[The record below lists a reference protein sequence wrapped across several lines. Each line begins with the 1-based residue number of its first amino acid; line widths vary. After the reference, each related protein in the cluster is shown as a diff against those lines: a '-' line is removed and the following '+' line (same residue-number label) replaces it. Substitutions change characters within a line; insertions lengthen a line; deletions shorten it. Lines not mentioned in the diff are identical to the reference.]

1 VSHYQKTV
9 AARERARKIREVR
22 ESILAR
28 LSRKEDAATIRE
40 YLKHGTDGGAA

>member
-1 VSHYQKTV
+1 MSSYQKTV

-28 LSRKEDAATIRE
+28 ISRKEDDATIRA
-40 YLKHGTDGGAA
+40 YLKHGTDGGVA

>member
-1 VSHYQKTV
+1 MSIYQKTV

-28 LSRKEDAATIRE
+28 ISRKEDTDTIRE